1 MKLQQA
7 KFATIAMDH
16 SSFVRSQGTAFAGS
30 SSGSSRGRDHADSP
44 SALACA
50 ASAHP
55 FGPFLLAKNG
65 LFPAVVQPM
74 LLGKHTPNRIHG
86 AAILMVCHG
95 SHQYTRHV
103 SIYIPAPWIL
113 WVHENKLYL
122 TARKQT
128 SRIQS
133 YRQENIV
140 KIRETV

>member
-95 SHQYTRHV
+95 SHQYTPVMLAYIYQRHGSYGYMKISCILPQESKPAV
-103 SIYIPAPWIL
+103 S
-113 WVHENKLYL
+113 NRTDK
-122 TARKQT
+122 KT
-128 SRIQS
+128 S
-133 YRQENIV
+133 
-140 KIRETV
+140 